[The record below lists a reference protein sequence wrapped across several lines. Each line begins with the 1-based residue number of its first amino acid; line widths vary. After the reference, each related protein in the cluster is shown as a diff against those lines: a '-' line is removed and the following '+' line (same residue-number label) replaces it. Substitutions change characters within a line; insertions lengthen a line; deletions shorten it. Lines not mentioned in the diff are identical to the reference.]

1 MKMKRNYLI
10 YLLALLTLSSC
21 LSRKD
26 SHPRPTRS
34 TYQKPKPTRP
44 QPSATASSNGART
57 SLSGWEYIEKYKD
70 IAIAEM
76 ELYGIPASI
85 KLAQAIL
92 ESGSGNSE
100 LARVSNNHFGIK
112 CASGWQ
118 GQRTYHRDDNPNDC
132 FRVYDDPA
140 HSFRDHS
147 EFLLRP
153 RYAKLFELD
162 KNDFR
167 GWARGLKAAGYA
179 TNPRY
184 AELLVD
190 LIERYGL
197 DQYDRPESQREKDRR
212 EAIVKTEIEH
222 APIERELAAAKP
234 PVAMVIHEVA
244 AGETLY
250 SIGKKYGMSGDEL
263 RAINGLKN
271 ESLAVGQLLMVSP

>member
-1 MKMKRNYLI
+1 MKRNLLI
-10 YLLALLTLSSC
+10 YAFALLTLSSC
-21 LSRKD
+21 LSRRD

-34 TYQKPKPTRP
+34 TYEQR
-44 QPSATASSNGART
+44 PSARTQPATANENAART
-57 SLSGWEYIEKYKD
+57 SLSGWEYIDTYKD

-76 ELYGIPASI
+76 ERYGIPASI

-92 ESGSGNSE
+92 ESGSGNSQ

-112 CASGWQ
+112 CAAGWQ

-132 FRVYDDPA
+132 FRVYDDPEQ
-140 HSFRDHS
+140 SFRDHS

-153 RYAKLFELD
+153 RYAQLFELD
-162 KNDFR
+162 KNDYK

-197 DQYDRPESQREKDRR
+197 DQYDRPENRREKDQR
-212 EAIVKTEIEH
+212 EVAVRTEIAQH
-222 APIERELAAAKP
+222 APEEAAVAEAKS

-244 AGETLY
+244 SGETLQ
-250 SIGKKYGMSGDEL
+250 SIGKKYGVSGEEI
-263 RAINGLKN
+263 RTMNGLKG
-271 ESLAVGQLLMVSP
+271 ESLAVGQLLMVSR

>member
-1 MKMKRNYLI
+1 MKKSFLI
-10 YLLALLTLSSC
+10 YALALFTLSSC

-26 SHPRPTRS
+26 SHPRPTRT
-34 TYQKPKPTRP
+34 TYEKRP
-44 QPSATASSNGART
+44 PARTPSAPNRENAART
-57 SLSGWEYIEKYKD
+57 SLSGWEYIDTYKG
-70 IAIAEM
+70 IAVAEM
-76 ELYGIPASI
+76 ERYGIPASI

-100 LARVSNNHFGIK
+100 LARASNNHFGIK

-132 FRVYDDPA
+132 FRVYDDPGQ
-140 HSFRDHS
+140 SFRDHS

-162 KNDFR
+162 KNDYK

-184 AELLVD
+184 AELLID
-190 LIERYGL
+190 LIERYRL
-197 DQYDRPESQREKDRR
+197 DEFDRPETRREKDQR
-212 EAIVKTEIEH
+212 EAIVKTEIEQ
-222 APIERELAAAKP
+222 APQEREGAAAKP

-244 AGETLY
+244 SGETLF
-250 SIGKKYGMSGDEL
+250 SIGKKYGVSGEEL
-263 RAINGLKN
+263 RTMNGLKH
-271 ESLAVGQLLMVSP
+271 ESLVVGQLLMVSR

>member
-1 MKMKRNYLI
+1 MKRNLLI
-10 YLLALLTLSSC
+10 YAFALLTLSSC
-21 LSRKD
+21 LSRRD

-34 TYQKPKPTRP
+34 TYEQR
-44 QPSATASSNGART
+44 PSARTQPATANENAART
-57 SLSGWEYIEKYKD
+57 SLSGWEYIDTYKD

-76 ELYGIPASI
+76 ERYGIPASI

-92 ESGSGNSE
+92 ESGSGNSQ

-112 CASGWQ
+112 CAAGWQ

-132 FRVYDDPA
+132 FRVYDDPEQ
-140 HSFRDHS
+140 SFRDHS

-153 RYAKLFELD
+153 RYAQLFELD
-162 KNDFR
+162 KNDYK

-197 DQYDRPESQREKDRR
+197 DQYDRPENRREKDQR
-212 EAIVKTEIEH
+212 EVAVRTEIAQH
-222 APIERELAAAKP
+222 APEEAAVAEAKA

-244 AGETLY
+244 SGETLQ
-250 SIGKKYGMSGDEL
+250 SIGKKYGVSGEEI
-263 RAINGLKN
+263 RTMNGLKG
-271 ESLAVGQLLMVSP
+271 ESLAVGQLLMVSR